1 MQDAA
6 ALEKLGIPCSVLVT
20 RPFNTQARAMTNL
33 LAMPGYEYAVIGHP
47 MGSLNAEQVMAR
59 AQEAFPQCLEQIT
72 VR

>member
-33 LAMPGYEYAVIGHP
+33 LAMPNYEYAVIGHP
-47 MGSLNAEQVMAR
+47 MGSLNEQQVMAR
-59 AQEAFPQCLEQIT
+59 AEEAIPQCLSHLIG
-72 VR
+72 

>member
-33 LAMPGYEYAVIGHP
+33 LAMPNYEYAVIGHP
-47 MGSLNAEQVMAR
+47 MGSLNEEQVMAR
-59 AQEAFPQCLEQIT
+59 AQEAFPQTLKQL
-72 VR
+72 VG

>member
-47 MGSLNAEQVMAR
+47 MGSLNEEQVMAR
-59 AQEAFPQCLEQIT
+59 AEEAYPQCLRHLT
-72 VR
+72 V